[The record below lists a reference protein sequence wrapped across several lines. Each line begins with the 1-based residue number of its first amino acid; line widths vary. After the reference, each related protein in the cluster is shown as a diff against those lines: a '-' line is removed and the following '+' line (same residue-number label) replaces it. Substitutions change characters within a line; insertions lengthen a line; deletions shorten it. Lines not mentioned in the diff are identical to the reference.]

1 MKENS
6 KSKKE
11 NIEAL
16 LFDYAEGNLSEQE
29 RQSVERLIESNPEY
43 AALLQAYDKNE
54 RVECPC
60 DMLFEDKEAL
70 FGSICKERKPAVFL
84 TRRKQSWIYSV
95 AAVLLLLVVS
105 TVAINYIAT
114 PNKTATQPSEN
125 KHTAISENK
134 TPFQE
139 NKTAIQSDKTAFRS
153 AETAFCSEQVQEP
166 VSQEENYQE
175 ESTDTALQTQ
185 EQTEIQEPEAQPQ
198 EPLLAEQSPKEE
210 SKTEQ
215 PKIINH
221 IILDESS
228 DKKFSPQ
235 SLLFAWLNERLSL
248 EQKVAKAVDAISQKS
263 IEGIEKLTN
272 IISKVQNRRKEYEY
286 VEIVQ
291 VKKIKS

>member
-29 RQSVERLIESNPEY
+29 RLKVERLIESNPEY

-54 RVECPC
+54 SVECPC
-60 DMLFEDKEAL
+60 NVLFEDKEAL
-70 FGSICKERKPAVFL
+70 FGTICKERKPAVFL
-84 TRRKQSWIYSV
+84 TRRKKSWIYSV

-105 TVAINYIAT
+105 TVAINYIVT

-139 NKTAIQSDKTAFRS
+139 NKTAIQSDETPFRS
-153 AETAFCSEQVQEP
+153 AETAFRSEQVQEP
-166 VSQEENYQE
+166 VCQEETEQE
-175 ESTDTALQTQ
+175 ESTDNAVQMQ
-185 EQTEIQEPEAQPQ
+185 EQIEAVEPEAQPQ
-198 EPLLAEQSPKEE
+198 EPLLAEQSTEQEP
-210 SKTEQ
+210 KTEQ
-215 PKIINH
+215 TKIINH
-221 IILDESS
+221 IILDESTNN
-228 DKKFSPQ
+228 KTRLQ
-235 SLLFAWLNERLSL
+235 SRLFAWLNERLSL
-248 EQKVAKAVDAISQKS
+248 EQTVAKAVDAISQKS
-263 IEGIEKLTN
+263 IKGIEKLTN

>member
-29 RQSVERLIESNPEY
+29 RLKVERLIESNPEY

-139 NKTAIQSDKTAFRS
+139 NKTAFR
-153 AETAFCSEQVQEP
+153 SEQVQES
-166 VSQEENYQE
+166 VCQEETEQE
-175 ESTDTALQTQ
+175 ESTDYAVQMQ
-185 EQTEIQEPEAQPQ
+185 EQIEAVEPEAQPQ
-198 EPLLAEQSPKEE
+198 EPLLAEQSTEQKP
-210 SKTEQ
+210 KTEQ
-215 PKIINH
+215 TKIINH

-228 DKKFSPQ
+228 NNKTSSQ
-235 SLLFAWLNERLSL
+235 SLLFAWLNKRLSL
-248 EQKVAKAVDAISQKS
+248 EQTFAKAVDVISQKS

>member
-6 KSKKE
+6 KSNKE

-29 RQSVERLIESNPEY
+29 RLKVERLIESNPEY

-105 TVAINYIAT
+105 TVAINYIVT

-139 NKTAIQSDKTAFRS
+139 NKTAIQSDKTAFCS

-198 EPLLAEQSPKEE
+198 ETLLAVQSPKEE

-228 DKKFSPQ
+228 DNKFSPQ

>member
-29 RQSVERLIESNPEY
+29 RLKVERVIESNPEY

-60 DMLFEDKEAL
+60 DILFEDKEAL

-84 TRRKQSWIYSV
+84 TRRKQSWIYSI

-105 TVAINYIAT
+105 TVAINYIVT

-139 NKTAIQSDKTAFRS
+139 NKTAIQSDETPFRS
-153 AETAFCSEQVQEP
+153 AETAFRSEQVQEP
-166 VSQEENYQE
+166 VCQEETEQE
-175 ESTDTALQTQ
+175 ESTDYAVQIQ
-185 EQTEIQEPEAQPQ
+185 EQIEAVEPEAQPQ

-235 SLLFAWLNERLSL
+235 SLLFTWLNERLSL

>member
-16 LFDYAEGNLSEQE
+16 LFDYAEGNLSPKE

-105 TVAINYIAT
+105 TVAINYIVT

-139 NKTAIQSDKTAFRS
+139 NKTAIQSDETPFRS
-153 AETAFCSEQVQEP
+153 AETAFRSEQVQEP
-166 VSQEENYQE
+166 VCQEETEQE
-175 ESTDTALQTQ
+175 ESPDNAVQMQ
-185 EQTEIQEPEAQPQ
+185 EQIEAVEPEAQPQ
-198 EPLLAEQSPKEE
+198 EPLLAEQSTEQKP
-210 SKTEQ
+210 KTEQ

-221 IILDESS
+221 IILDENTNNKTSS
-228 DKKFSPQ
+228 Q